1 MERGQSGVMGEMIRV
16 ALADAE
22 TILRHALQRLLAEQ
36 EGMRVCREAANGEE
50 ALAVVENQDVD
61 VLVMEPAMPSPNGP
75 ELIRMLRRR
84 APRVSILV
92 LSSQDESRHAVRA
105 IRAGA
110 RGYLVKTCRA
120 EQLLSAI
127 RQVHAG
133 QVYVNAELTQRLALG
148 MLTEA
153 ALEPHQALSEREQQ
167 VFLQLVEGRSVG
179 QIARALN
186 LSSKTVSTHKTRIL
200 RKMQMDS
207 VAALVRYAVN
217 RELLDASGPG
227 STTGRRSLP
236 T

>member
-1 MERGQSGVMGEMIRV
+1 MIRV
-16 ALADAE
+16 ALADEEA
-22 TILRHALQRLLAEQ
+22 ILRDALRRLLADEKD
-36 EGMRVCREAANGEE
+36 MRVCREARGGEETLALAANG
-50 ALAVVENQDVD
+50 DVD
-61 VLVMEPAMPSPNGP
+61 VLVMELFMSPPRGP
-75 ELIRMLRRR
+75 ELIRMLGRQ
-84 APRVSILV
+84 APGLTILV
-92 LSSQDESRHAVRA
+92 LSSRGESRHAVRA

-110 RGYLVKTCRA
+110 RGYLAKTCRA

-148 MLTEA
+148 MLSEEE
-153 ALEPHQALSEREQQ
+153 LEPHQALSERERQ
-167 VFLQLVEGRSVG
+167 VFLQLVGGRSVG

-186 LSSKTVSTHKTRIL
+186 LSSKTVSTHKTRIF

-227 STTGRRSLP
+227 PTFRHRSLP
-236 T
+236 N